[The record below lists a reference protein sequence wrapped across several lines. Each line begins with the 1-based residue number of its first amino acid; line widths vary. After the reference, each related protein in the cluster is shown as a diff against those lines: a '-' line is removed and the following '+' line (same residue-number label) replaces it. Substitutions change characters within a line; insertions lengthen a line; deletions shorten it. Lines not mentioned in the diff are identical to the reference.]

1 MVVQKHLEW
10 PGAGAGLSY
19 NKKRGPII
27 IGPYTDETDLFEEV
41 ALILLYVPFIQ
52 VNGQKPHP
60 L

>member
-1 MVVQKHLEW
+1 M
-10 PGAGAGLSY
+10 
-19 NKKRGPII
+19 

-41 ALILLYVPFIQ
+41 ALLLLYVPFMQ